1 MIKDFIPVRTS
12 LASGLVVKQHLLE
25 RNKYPQPTVHRD
37 EILLTGSINIGTIE
51 GGPGGIFNQFNGLAT
66 SPVGTKGLGPDNEF
80 NVTQSFSVTTPS
92 LTGSINTI
100 HDSQDEF
107 YNGEFSGS
115 TLLVSN
121 GELNEGCEQFKSVNT
136 TAVTYQIRSYNS
148 LNYDFNSFI
157 NPENL
162 PFDGYIQVW
171 FQDNSSPALPSPNPT
186 FPSLTS

>member
-1 MIKDFIPVRTS
+1 M
-12 LASGLVVKQHLLE
+12 
-25 RNKYPQPTVHRD
+25 
-37 EILLTGSINIGTIE
+37 
-51 GGPGGIFNQFNGLAT
+51 
-66 SPVGTKGLGPDNEF
+66 
-80 NVTQSFSVTTPS
+80 
-92 LTGSINTI
+92 
-100 HDSQDEF
+100 
-107 YNGEFSGS
+107 
-115 TLLVSN
+115 LVSN